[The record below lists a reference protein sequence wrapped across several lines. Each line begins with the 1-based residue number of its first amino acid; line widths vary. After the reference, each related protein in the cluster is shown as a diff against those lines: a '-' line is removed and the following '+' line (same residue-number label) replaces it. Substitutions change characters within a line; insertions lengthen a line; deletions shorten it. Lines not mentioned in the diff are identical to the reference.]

1 MLQPRLPELC
11 RESSALYTTCLAFQL
26 SLAPSLTP
34 RFFEYFDAAL
44 RTFRSELACSTTLLD
59 GTLAAGL
66 LLCSVGLMHGFPWTM
81 HLEGMHNILLENL
94 HRPSAR
100 SKFRTH
106 LLEVMGVMDFP
117 IFVIGRQTPCIG
129 IWRSYC
135 QRAEPKEGVEPVSG
149 LPRSLLDLFAGI
161 GIETTEQSF
170 WDWPGNPGDFLQC
183 YLWEAHR
190 LAGILTL
197 RQQAR
202 LPGKQQSSSVSAWR
216 QPGACPADATILV
229 GRILANLDALRLACA
244 ERPEEDTFI
253 QNAKNYPL
261 FVAGLE
267 ITVLRPRPDWQKKIR
282 SFLLLTRQDELILSL
297 LEEMWRRDDPN
308 FSVDQVAQER
318 GIEMGLL

>member
-1 MLQPRLPELC
+1 
-11 RESSALYTTCLAFQL
+11 
-26 SLAPSLTP
+26 
-34 RFFEYFDAAL
+34 
-44 RTFRSELACSTTLLD
+44 
-59 GTLAAGL
+59 
-66 LLCSVGLMHGFPWTM
+66 MHGFPWTM

>member
-1 MLQPRLPELC
+1 
-11 RESSALYTTCLAFQL
+11 
-26 SLAPSLTP
+26 
-34 RFFEYFDAAL
+34 
-44 RTFRSELACSTTLLD
+44 
-59 GTLAAGL
+59 
-66 LLCSVGLMHGFPWTM
+66 MHGFPWTV
-81 HLEGMHNILLENL
+81 HLEGMHNILLEDL
-94 HRPSAR
+94 HRPSTR

-106 LLEVMGVMDFP
+106 LLEVMGVMDLP
-117 IFVIGRQTPCIG
+117 IFAIGRQTPCIG
-129 IWRSYC
+129 IWRRYC
-135 QRAEPKEGVEPVSG
+135 QRAEPRGGVQSVSG
-149 LPRSLLDLFAGI
+149 LPRALLDMFAGI
-161 GIETTEQSF
+161 GFETTEQSC
-170 WDWPGNPGDFLQC
+170 WDWPGNPGSFLQC

-202 LPGKQQSSSVSAWR
+202 LPGNQQSPNVSAWR

-261 FVAGLE
+261 FAAGLE

-297 LEEMWRRDDPN
+297 LEEMWRRDDSN

-318 GIEMGLL
+318 GVEMGLL